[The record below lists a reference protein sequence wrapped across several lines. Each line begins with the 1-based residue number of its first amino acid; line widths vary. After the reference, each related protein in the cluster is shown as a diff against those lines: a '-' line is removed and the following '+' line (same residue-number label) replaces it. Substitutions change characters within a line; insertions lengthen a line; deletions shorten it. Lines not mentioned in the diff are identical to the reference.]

1 MTETTIPTALGYAR
15 QHADKSWQLFAR
27 AKNVTDTRPVWVE
40 SVTPDGSLLLSGELT
55 GRRAVWALAR
65 FARDFWLTL
74 KPGDLRP
81 QFDIT
86 TPGRTVLVWRY
97 DGVWVELWHPD
108 SAVDATQGPEAVL
121 SAPVPPQAVHASPAP
136 APAAPSDAKPRRTL
150 LGPGGRLTFTR
161 KQRTTDKKTL
171 R

>member
-81 QFDIT
+81 QFDIGV
-86 TPGRTVLVWRY
+86 PGRTVLVWRF

-108 SAVDATQGPEAVL
+108 GAVDAPQGPVVVL
-121 SAPVPPQAVHASPAP
+121 SAPVPPQNVQ
-136 APAAPSDAKPRRTL
+136 AAPNPDPVPAQAQARRAFL
-150 LGPGGRLTFTR
+150 RGPGGRLRFTR